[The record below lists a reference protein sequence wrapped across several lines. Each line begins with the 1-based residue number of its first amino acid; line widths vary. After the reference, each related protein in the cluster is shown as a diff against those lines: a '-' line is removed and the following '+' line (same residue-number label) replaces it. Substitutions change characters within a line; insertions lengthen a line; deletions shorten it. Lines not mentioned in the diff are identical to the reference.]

1 MQLSATNIL
10 IKHIRLL
17 LLLWVVLTPASLS
30 ASKQEQMSKSVDEF
44 GSQKGQKEYSFDAG
58 LQLGAGYYIG
68 DANSI
73 PFVQPRYVLG
83 AQFRYKMSNQRL
95 ALQCKVQ
102 RTCVAYNYTAQEETE
117 QALQPTI
124 YQNPMWNADLVC
136 EFNFFKFGSPSYDY
150 RVKTFTPYIFLG
162 VGGSLSNK
170 AAMLMTEE
178 LIPMIDVKKMN
189 VSVYVPVGVGFKW
202 KCGDRWQLQVAWQH
216 QIYFSDNVEG
226 YLPNIDFSAGDK
238 ITEMTHGVLNN
249 SHDLN
254 GFNIL
259 NNDLTSTLTIGISY
273 EFGDQRYKKYLNEKS
288 AVSVRIKRGAHIED

>member
-1 MQLSATNIL
+1 VQLSLTNIL
-10 IKHIRLL
+10 NKHIRLL
-17 LLLWVVLTPASLS
+17 VLLWVILTPVLLS
-30 ASKQEQMSKSVDEF
+30 ASTQEQMSKSIDEF
-44 GSQKGQKEYSFDAG
+44 NAQKGKKEYSFDAG
-58 LQLGAGYYIG
+58 LQVGAGYYIG

-73 PFVQPRYVLG
+73 PFVQPRYVIG
-83 AQFRYKMSNQRL
+83 AQVRYKMTNQRL
-95 ALQCKVQ
+95 ALQFKMQ
-102 RTCVAYNYTAQEETE
+102 RTCVAYDYTMQESTE
-117 QALQPTI
+117 QPLQPTI

-150 RVKTFTPYIFLG
+150 RVKTVTPYIFLG
-162 VGGSLSNK
+162 VGGSVSNK

-178 LIPMIDVKKMN
+178 SIPMIDLKKMN
-189 VSVYVPVGVGFKW
+189 VSVYVPVGIGLKW
-202 KCGDRWQLQVAWQH
+202 KVADRWQVQVAWQH

-226 YLPNIDFSAGDK
+226 YLPNIDFSGDDK

-254 GFNIL
+254 GWNIL
-259 NNDLTSTLTIGISY
+259 NNDLTSTLTIGIAY